1 MSAVPRK
8 LAALGL
14 FLAVIGA
21 TATPAEAARVA
32 SARID
37 LHPNHNTLGNLAD
50 FGILSGISSPATRAG
65 ADVRFPL
72 RLGRLDP
79 DANFAGV
86 LDGLGGLTYTSDD
99 DGRTVSFAS
108 PTIVIRKKTVNVQM
122 TVNGRSHR
130 VATLASPTRKGTDS
144 AFQLKGLARFN
155 RAGASLLGET
165 FGLAYPQRDTPLGVL
180 TITARLRR

>member
-1 MSAVPRK
+1 MCSVPRK

-14 FLAVIGA
+14 CLASIGA
-21 TATPAEAARVA
+21 TATPAGAARVA
-32 SARID
+32 SAKID
-37 LHPNHNTLGNLAD
+37 LHPNHNTLGNLAE

-65 ADVRFPL
+65 ADVRFL
-72 RLGRLDP
+72 LDQGRLDP
-79 DANFAGV
+79 DVNFAGV
-86 LDGLGGLTYTSDD
+86 LDGLGGLTYASD
-99 DGRTVSFAS
+99 DGRSVSFVS

-130 VATLASPTRKGTDS
+130 VATLASPTRTGTGR